1 MEKILYA
8 GKIFWYQKLLVEET
22 NIYRCKKKGFRI

>member
-8 GKIFWYQKLLVEET
+8 GKIFWCQKHLVEET
-22 NIYRCKKKGFRI
+22 NIYRCKKKVF